1 MPRPAP
7 AALRRASSAV
17 AANAAAPCTCRPPP
31 RPAAAPAAPPASPST
46 SAPYSTAATTSAA
59 SASSAAV
66 PPVLD
71 FLAPGFGFFSRAL
84 PPLVSSSAAPPH
96 SAPVPA
102 PAPSRPESPRPSP
115 PYHRHSFAAP
125 PPPPP
130 SPQPHAFDVRSW
142 RPLSASSSAAA
153 TGIPGAPLRRS
164 AIPLPAAC
172 VCGRVRQS
180 CLRCRGKSTSAVRRS
195 GMDEMPPT
203 LMVREEDEELGA
215 GQHEGKGKEVER
227 EPPRSGGPS
236 EGATPPPDAPTT
248 PSSRLQTLLAR
259 YAPPTLPHVRGAGL
273 IRPSSR
279 TRRKRPSSSPRT
291 LSVTQA
297 RASLDALTAAAHDDD
312 FYHALSAREQLD
324 LVRALSTVTR
334 AVQPFMAPDPL
345 APRVAPRE
353 ARRTALRHRTSRA
366 MLDLLRRSR
375 RNLTAFASLG
385 TSPYSSLRQSA
396 ALLVLDAVT
405 LADAL
410 GAVGHAL
417 LGDGEGDGTVEAREL
432 ADALETLFRPPT
444 FDALASGAGA
454 AGGDAS
460 VGEGRDR
467 ARDEATRLENQRT
480 AFALL
485 LQLWRA
491 PASIS
496 SYAAEQ
502 ALRLVMSYAVPPLD
516 ALFAKQNAESA
527 SSARAQHGLNDVLR
541 RSYGTLLA
549 ALEPSPASWFVER
562 MVVEAEP
569 LAVEAERTGAHLVRF
584 LAETGHP
591 IAALDVYRVLER
603 ARGGAVAVE
612 NVETLRTL
620 SALVLGLT
628 RERLFDD
635 AAPLATQL
643 ERVAGA
649 LQAEVDAAV
658 TSAPLEAGLESS
670 AATPLELVASAYRTL
685 AKLASDQGRSST
697 LERLLGRLARL
708 GVKPST
714 SLEPSARRLRVQ
726 LVRQELDEVRAA
738 FNAADV
744 SRATDGDRARLW
756 AQLIVAHVR
765 VNDVEGGIRALQDLV
780 GAGLRAPL
788 SAVNSILHGYARR
801 GHAKPAYDLFGQLVD
816 GAFEA
821 LKPDAT
827 SWNALVL
834 VHAVAHDPTAA
845 EAAVSSMKAAGVAP
859 TRQTWTTLMNAY
871 VEAGMWS
878 AAFAVYRYLETN
890 PDPSLRP
897 DTPVAN
903 VMLKACLVTG
913 TSAQKVLDLFQHLVL
928 HGVRPDMA
936 TYTLVMQGLCAS
948 SMMDKAEDLYR
959 FIDSGDH
966 VHGFASRGAIK
977 PDVAIFSSLIA
988 GYARRG
994 DGPKARACLA
1004 EMRARGLHPSSVTVA
1019 IIVGARLM
1027 RYEDDLS
1034 GTRLKKAIELATVQ
1048 ARSFL
1053 EDATVDS
1060 DAPSVARKQRSEA
1073 LERRRTRQAARVD
1086 RPLAAG
1092 EEALAVFGPLLRTLA
1107 RTGEASDALQLF
1119 EEILDRSDE
1128 LDPDA
1133 VPPIALYT
1141 TLMTA
1146 FWQRDQP
1153 LAPLQA
1159 EAAARNVHLV
1169 WTNLYDSVARRFVR
1183 PRPVDPVV
1191 EASGAAKSERRV
1203 DPAQAASLCLPF
1215 TILVES
1221 ASRAGLH
1228 MLVEP
1233 TWRRLAREG
1242 FAFDSSNWNALALYF
1257 IHDMQL
1263 ERALWITEHVLCEP
1277 TPLEGLARAAAA
1289 GSDTPEGVEIADFE
1303 RELGSLRRADAV
1315 GRTPARLWMGRIKA
1329 QESRRPRSQVQLVE
1343 HLQSLTTSPTARD
1356 GSLSAKLGSA
1366 LGDAHKKQSAAL
1378 WHPFGR
1384 TLGELEAALD
1394 LLSAKGTLRIE
1405 RKFERRLART
1415 DRRPPSV
1422 APVPPTPTS
1431 TSTSSASTPES
1442 ASESGTERG
1451 EVSTLSPQEAAE
1463 AREDL
1468 QRRHPKTMRALELWR
1483 TRRERLAA
1491 EREAHDQRAGR
1502 AF

>member
-1 MPRPAP
+1 M
-7 AALRRASSAV
+7 LTS
-17 AANAAAPCTCRPPP
+17 NL
-31 RPAAAPAAPPASPST
+31 PAAAPTAPPSSPSS
-46 SAPYSTAATTSAA
+46 SAPYSTAATTSTATL
-59 SASSAAV
+59 SGAAV

-84 PPLVSSSAAPPH
+84 PPVVSSSAPPPPRAPTAAPATPRAESHRPAPPH
-96 SAPVPA
+96 
-102 PAPSRPESPRPSP
+102 
-115 PYHRHSFAAP
+115 HRHSFAAP

-142 RPLSASSSAAA
+142 RPLSTSASAA
-153 TGIPGAPLRRS
+153 TGTPGAPLRRS

-195 GMDEMPPT
+195 TVDEGPSV
-203 LMVREEDEELGA
+203 LLSRVEDEELVA
-215 GQHEGKGKEVER
+215 VPREGKGKEVER
-227 EPPRSGGPS
+227 EPRQAGGSSEGRSGSGGLAGKEDPTTTTSPS
-236 EGATPPPDAPTT
+236 PPVT
-248 PSSRLQTLLAR
+248 PSSRLRSLLAQH
-259 YAPPTLPHVRGAGL
+259 APPTLPHVRGTSIIRA
-273 IRPSSR
+273 RPSSR
-279 TRRKRPSSSPRT
+279 TRRKSTSPRT
-291 LSVTQA
+291 PPSSPHTLTVAQA
-297 RASLDALTAAAHDDD
+297 RAALDALTAAAQDGD
-312 FYHALSAREQLD
+312 FYHALSTREQLD
-324 LVRALSTVTR
+324 LVRALSTVAR
-334 AVQPFMAPDPL
+334 AVQPFPAPDPL
-345 APRVAPRE
+345 APRSALAD
-353 ARRTALRHRTSRA
+353 ARRTALRHRTSGA

-375 RNLTAFASLG
+375 HSLTAFASLG

-396 ALLVLDAVT
+396 ALLLLDAFT

-417 LGDGEGDGTVEAREL
+417 LGDGDGDGTVEAREL
-432 ADALETLFRPPT
+432 AEALETLFRPPP
-444 FDALASGAGA
+444 FDAVAGGA
-454 AGGDAS
+454 AVADGEAS
-460 VGEGRDR
+460 SGEGRDR
-467 ARDEATRLENQRT
+467 ARDVAMRLENQRT
-480 AFALL
+480 AFVLL
-485 LQLWRA
+485 LQLWRT
-491 PASIS
+491 PASLS

-502 ALRLVMSYAVPPLD
+502 ALRLVTSYAVPPLD
-516 ALFAKQNAESA
+516 ALFDAHVDG
-527 SSARAQHGLNDVLR
+527 SSSSTRAQDGLNDVLR
-541 RSYGTLLA
+541 RSYGSLLA
-549 ALEPSPASWFVER
+549 ALEPSPASWFVDR
-562 MVVEAEP
+562 MVVEGEP
-569 LAVEAERTGAHLVRF
+569 LAVQAERAAAHLVRF
-584 LAETGHP
+584 LAKTGHP
-591 IAALDVYRVLER
+591 IAALDVYRALEQAR
-603 ARGGAVAVE
+603 ADAVAVD
-612 NVETLRTL
+612 VAETLRTL

-628 RERLFDD
+628 RERLYDD
-635 AAPLATQL
+635 AALLATQL

-649 LQAEVDAAV
+649 LQVDADT
-658 TSAPLEAGLESS
+658 TSATESASLDDGPGES
-670 AATPLELVASAYRTL
+670 AAAKLELVASACRTL

-708 GVKPST
+708 GIKPST

-726 LVRQELDEVRAA
+726 LVRQELEEVRAA
-738 FNAADV
+738 FASADV
-744 SRATDGDRARLW
+744 SRASDGDRARLW

-780 GAGLRAPL
+780 GAGLSAPL

-801 GHAKPAYDLFGQLVD
+801 GHAKQAYDLFGQLAG
-816 GAFEA
+816 GAFET

-834 VHAVAHDPTAA
+834 AHAVAHDPSAA
-845 EAAVSSMKAAGVAP
+845 AAAVSSMKAAGVAP

-878 AAFAVYRYLETN
+878 AAFTVYRYLETN

-913 TSAQKVLDLFQHLVL
+913 TSAQKVLDLFTHLVMN
-928 HGVRPDMA
+928 GVRPDMA
-936 TYTLVMQGLCAS
+936 TYTLVMQALCAS
-948 SMMDKAEDLYR
+948 SMMGAAEDLYR

-1004 EMRARGLHPSSVTVA
+1004 EMRARGFHPSSVTVA

-1034 GTRLKKAIELATVQ
+1034 GTRLKKAIELATTQ

-1060 DAPSVARKQRSEA
+1060 DAPSVVRKQRSEA
-1073 LERRRTRQAARVD
+1073 LERRRTRQAVRVD

-1092 EEALAVFGPLLRTLA
+1092 REALAVFGPLLRTLA

-1133 VPPIALYT
+1133 DPPIALYT

-1153 LAPLQA
+1153 LGPLQA
-1159 EAAARNVHLV
+1159 EAAARNVNLV
-1169 WTNLYDSVARRFVR
+1169 WTTLYDSVARRFVR
-1183 PRPVDPVV
+1183 LRAVDPAA
-1191 EASGAAKSERRV
+1191 ASSSATGRERRV

-1242 FAFDSSNWNALALYF
+1242 FAFDASNWNALALYF

-1277 TPLEGLARAAAA
+1277 TPLKGLARTGDA
-1289 GSDTPEGVEIADFE
+1289 GSDAPEDIQVADFE
-1303 RELGSLRRADAV
+1303 RELGGLRRADAV
-1315 GRTPARLWMGRIKA
+1315 GRSPARLWMGRIKA
-1329 QESRRPRSQVQLVE
+1329 RESRRPQTQAQLVE

-1356 GSLSAKLGSA
+1356 GTLGAKLGSA
-1366 LGDAHKKQSAAL
+1366 LADAHKKQSAAL

-1405 RKFERRLART
+1405 RKYERRLARA
-1415 DRRPPSV
+1415 DRAPLSPSIV
-1422 APVPPTPTS
+1422 TPAPAS
-1431 TSTSSASTPES
+1431 SSTSSASTAEGEAEP
-1442 ASESGTERG
+1442 GTERG

-1463 AREDL
+1463 ARQDL

-1491 EREAHDQRAGR
+1491 ERTAHEQRAGR

>member
-17 AANAAAPCTCRPPP
+17 ASSAAAPCTCRPPP
-31 RPAAAPAAPPASPST
+31 RPAAAPTAPPSSPSS
-46 SAPYSTAATTSAA
+46 SAPYSTAATTSTATL
-59 SASSAAV
+59 SGAAV

-84 PPLVSSSAAPPH
+84 PPVLSSSAPPPSRAPTAAPGTSRAESHRPAPPH
-96 SAPVPA
+96 
-102 PAPSRPESPRPSP
+102 
-115 PYHRHSFAAP
+115 HRHSFA
-125 PPPPP
+125 
-130 SPQPHAFDVRSW
+130 
-142 RPLSASSSAAA
+142 RPAAAAALASAARVRRA
-153 TGIPGAPLRRS
+153 LVAPTVDLGLGGDGHARRTF
-164 AIPLPAAC
+164 AQERDPAA
-172 VCGRVRQS
+172 
-180 CLRCRGKSTSAVRRS
+180 RR
-195 GMDEMPPT
+195 
-203 LMVREEDEELGA
+203 
-215 GQHEGKGKEVER
+215 GKGKEVER
-227 EPPRSGGPS
+227 EPRQARGSSEGRSGSGGLAGKEDPTTTTSPS
-236 EGATPPPDAPTT
+236 PPVT
-248 PSSRLQTLLAR
+248 PSSRLRSLLAQH
-259 YAPPTLPHVRGAGL
+259 APPTLPHVRGTGIIRA
-273 IRPSSR
+273 RPSSR
-279 TRRKRPSSSPRT
+279 TRRKSTSPRT
-291 LSVTQA
+291 PPSSPHTLTVAQA
-297 RASLDALTAAAHDDD
+297 RAALDALTAAAQDGD
-312 FYHALSAREQLD
+312 FYHALSTREQLD
-324 LVRALSTVTR
+324 LVRALSTVAR
-334 AVQPFMAPDPL
+334 AVQPFPSPDPL
-345 APRVAPRE
+345 APRSAPAD
-353 ARRTALRHRTSRA
+353 ARRTALRHRASGA

-375 RNLTAFASLG
+375 HSLTAFASLG

-396 ALLVLDAVT
+396 ALLLLDAFT

-417 LGDGEGDGTVEAREL
+417 LGDGDGDGTVEAREL
-432 ADALETLFRPPT
+432 AEALETLFRPPP
-444 FDALASGAGA
+444 FDAVAGGA
-454 AGGDAS
+454 AVADGEAS
-460 VGEGRDR
+460 SGERRNR
-467 ARDEATRLENQRT
+467 ARDVAMRLENQRT

-485 LQLWRA
+485 LQLWRT
-491 PASIS
+491 PASLS

-502 ALRLVMSYAVPPLD
+502 ALRLVTSYAVPPLD
-516 ALFAKQNAESA
+516 ALFDAHVDG
-527 SSARAQHGLNDVLR
+527 SSSSTRAQDGLNDVLR
-541 RSYGTLLA
+541 RSYGSLLA
-549 ALEPSPASWFVER
+549 ALEPSPASWFVDR
-562 MVVEAEP
+562 MVVEGEP
-569 LAVEAERTGAHLVRF
+569 LAVQAERAAAHLVRF
-584 LAETGHP
+584 LAKTGHP
-591 IAALDVYRVLER
+591 IAALDVYRALEQAR
-603 ARGGAVAVE
+603 ADAVAVDDA
-612 NVETLRTL
+612 ETLRTL

-628 RERLFDD
+628 RERLYDD

-649 LQAEVDAAV
+649 LQVDADT
-658 TSAPLEAGLESS
+658 TSATESASLDDGPGES
-670 AATPLELVASAYRTL
+670 AAAKLELVASAYRTL

-708 GVKPST
+708 GIKPST

-726 LVRQELDEVRAA
+726 LVRQELEEVRAA
-738 FNAADV
+738 FASADV
-744 SRATDGDRARLW
+744 SRASDGDRARLW

-780 GAGLRAPL
+780 GAGLSAPL

-801 GHAKPAYDLFGQLVD
+801 GHAKQAYDLFGQLAG
-816 GAFEA
+816 GAFET

-834 VHAVAHDPTAA
+834 AHAVAHDPSAA
-845 EAAVSSMKAAGVAP
+845 AAAVSSMKAAGVAP

-878 AAFAVYRYLETN
+878 AAFTVYRYLETN

-913 TSAQKVLDLFQHLVL
+913 TSAQKVLDLFTHLVMN
-928 HGVRPDMA
+928 GVRPDMA
-936 TYTLVMQGLCAS
+936 TYTLVMQALCAS
-948 SMMDKAEDLYR
+948 SMMGAAEDLYR

-1004 EMRARGLHPSSVTVA
+1004 EMRARGFHPSSVTVA

-1034 GTRLKKAIELATVQ
+1034 GTRLKKAIELATTQ

-1060 DAPSVARKQRSEA
+1060 DAPSVVRKQRSEA
-1073 LERRRTRQAARVD
+1073 LERRRTRQAVRVD

-1092 EEALAVFGPLLRTLA
+1092 REALAVFGPLLRTLA

-1133 VPPIALYT
+1133 DPPIALYT

-1153 LAPLQA
+1153 LGPLQA
-1159 EAAARNVHLV
+1159 EAAARNVNLV
-1169 WTNLYDSVARRFVR
+1169 WTTLYDSVARRFVR
-1183 PRPVDPVV
+1183 LR
-1191 EASGAAKSERRV
+1191 AV
-1203 DPAQAASLCLPF
+1203 DPAAASSSGHRPRAAGSIRRRRRRLCLPF
-1215 TILVES
+1215 TS
-1221 ASRAGLH
+1221 SSR
-1228 MLVEP
+1228 V
-1233 TWRRLAREG
+1233 R
-1242 FAFDSSNWNALALYF
+1242 FDASNWNALALYF

-1277 TPLEGLARAAAA
+1277 TPLKGLARTGDA
-1289 GSDTPEGVEIADFE
+1289 GSDAPEDIQVADFE
-1303 RELGSLRRADAV
+1303 RELGGLRRADAV
-1315 GRTPARLWMGRIKA
+1315 GRSPARLWMGRIKA
-1329 QESRRPRSQVQLVE
+1329 RESRRPQTQAQLVE

-1356 GSLSAKLGSA
+1356 GTLGAKLGSA
-1366 LGDAHKKQSAAL
+1366 LADAHKKQSAAL

-1405 RKFERRLART
+1405 RKYERRLARA
-1415 DRRPPSV
+1415 DRAPLSPSIV
-1422 APVPPTPTS
+1422 TPAPAS
-1431 TSTSSASTPES
+1431 SSTSSASTAEGEAEP
-1442 ASESGTERG
+1442 GTERG

-1463 AREDL
+1463 ARQDL

-1491 EREAHDQRAGR
+1491 ERTAHEQRAGR